1 MRYTF
6 KDHALL
12 ALAALADKLDARMGY
27 VDAQALLSDA
37 QAFTATAVSTNTYDT
52 LSATNDI
59 GVGEPLGIEFSVDV
73 AADFTT
79 GNETYQFDI
88 ISSAAANLGTPTVL
102 ASRAIVAGTLVAG
115 FKFFMQVPP
124 GKTQRYLGWQ
134 LTAGGTT
141 PLITVT
147 ASIKPISMMETLKY
161 YPKNYT
167 IS

>member
-1 MRYTF
+1 
-6 KDHALL
+6 
-12 ALAALADKLDARMGY
+12 MGY
-27 VDAQALLSDA
+27 VDAQGLLSDA

-59 GVGEPLGIEFSVDV
+59 GVGEPICIEFNVDV

-79 GNETYQFDI
+79 GNETYQFDV
-88 ISSAAANLGTPTVL
+88 ISSAAANLGSPTVL
-102 ASRAIVAGTLVAG
+102 VSRILTAATLVAG
-115 FKFFMQVPP
+115 YSFFITIPS
-124 GKTQRYLGWQ
+124 KAQRYVGWQ

-141 PLITVT
+141 PTITVT
-147 ASIKPISMMETLKY
+147 ANIKSVEEVQALKY